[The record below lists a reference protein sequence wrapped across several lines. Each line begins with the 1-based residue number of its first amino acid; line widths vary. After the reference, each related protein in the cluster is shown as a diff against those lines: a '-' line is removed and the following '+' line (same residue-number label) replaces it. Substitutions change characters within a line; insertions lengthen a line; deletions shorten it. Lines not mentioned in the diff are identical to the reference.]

1 MDQVI
6 SPVAENTCQ
15 VTLVGLGGG
24 ALLRL
29 RARRKIHH
37 SHLMVSLAL
46 QKGGVILSL
55 RGLLECLAA
64 IQLVQVLV

>member
-1 MDQVI
+1 
-6 SPVAENTCQ
+6 
-15 VTLVGLGGG
+15 LLGLGGG

-64 IQLVQVLV
+64 IRLASGTGAGLMGI